1 MSNKKRCILCGCVIR
16 RNLDG
21 DFCDDRCQKQ
31 YQRKAEEDARWSA
44 WERAQGPE
52 YWIAKNTSPP
62 RERTPQERRR
72 AQAMRN
78 THKHRKTLLEL
89 ANNKCVTCGSTV
101 DLCIDHITPITRG
114 GSDDLDNL
122 QILCRSCNSRK
133 KNR

>member
-1 MSNKKRCILCGCVIR
+1 MNKQRLQGCCPCCGKTHDGAQDICDLCQTR
-16 RNLDG
+16 RN
-21 DFCDDRCQKQ
+21 
-31 YQRKAEEDARWSA
+31 AENERWSA

-52 YWIAKNTSPP
+52 YWIAKNTNPP

-72 AQAMRN
+72 AQATRS

-89 ANNKCVTCGSTV
+89 ANNKCVICGSTA
-101 DLCIDHITPITRG
+101 DLCIDHIVPITKG